1 MSTSYDALVDLF
13 ECVENFLNRLRIY
26 TEIPFSPSMS
36 GIITKIMV
44 EVLSVLALA
53 TKQIKQG
60 RLSKWFCII
69 FIYLVRDLRLEKF
82 AKKLLGESE
91 IEDVL
96 HRLDRLTLDEARM
109 TGTETLQIVH
119 GLVSNMKL
127 VMGGTRLLLCSL
139 LMVHRTVQIDGTR
152 SMDDIWHALGMLGL
166 QSMFV
171 RLTADTSYDSR
182 IDKRDKQNETLVIT
196 PANCII
202 DTDRPS

>member
-1 MSTSYDALVDLF
+1 M
-13 ECVENFLNRLRIY
+13 
-26 TEIPFSPSMS
+26 
-36 GIITKIMV
+36 
-44 EVLSVLALA
+44 
-53 TKQIKQG
+53 
-60 RLSKWFCII
+60 
-69 FIYLVRDLRLEKF
+69 
-82 AKKLLGESE
+82 SE

-127 VMGGTRLLLCSL
+127 VMGGTRLVLCPP
-139 LMVHRTVQIDGTR
+139 LMVHRTVQIDGTT

-166 QSMFV
+166 QSKMLL
-171 RLTADTSYDSR
+171 RLTADISHDSR
-182 IDKRDKQNETLVIT
+182 DDKRDKQNETLVIT